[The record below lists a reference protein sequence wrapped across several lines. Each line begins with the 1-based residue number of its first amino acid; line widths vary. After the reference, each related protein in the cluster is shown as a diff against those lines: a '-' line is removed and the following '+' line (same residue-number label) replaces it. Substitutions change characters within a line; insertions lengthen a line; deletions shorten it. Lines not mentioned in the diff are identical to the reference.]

1 MDLKSFE
8 HQPVDGRSERDL
20 LLAGPL
26 TEQGDSAER
35 ALALPSTEQ
44 GEQRSRRG
52 LSRGQVL
59 EWVAYGV
66 VLAVAAVLRFWD
78 LGARPLHHDESLHA
92 YFSLQLSL
100 NILSYHYDPLLH
112 GPFQFHAMALVYK
125 LAQVVGVPD
134 NGVNTTT
141 VRLLAATLGTVVVG
155 LPYLLR
161 RAMGRVAAWL
171 AAVLLAV
178 SPSLVYYSRFARE
191 DIYMACFTLVLVVGL
206 VRYVQERKLRWLL
219 VGVLGLALSYATKE
233 ATFLTL
239 AVVGSY
245 GGGVLVWELGS
256 RWRVRERVGG
266 EPGWLPRTAAPL
278 LLLAYLLIGG
288 AVALL
293 FFHWLHN
300 LSIYITS
307 HQQTSDAFVAA
318 LKDRT
323 VQIIPWLGIALG
335 LLVLGILLREMFIGE
350 AAVEA
355 ARQEKPRG
363 LARWVEE
370 ERQPVLATLVKM
382 PWTHWFFAILLFWAI
397 FLVLFTVLFTN
408 IKGGIGDGIWAGIY
422 YWLEQQQVARGGQP
436 WYYYL
441 LLIPLYEQVGVVFGI
456 VGIVRCLLRPTRWRL
471 WLVYWCVGNLVLY
484 SWAAEKM
491 PWLTI
496 HITLPLMLL
505 AGLGLEPAV

>member
-1 MDLKSFE
+1 
-8 HQPVDGRSERDL
+8 
-20 LLAGPL
+20 
-26 TEQGDSAER
+26 
-35 ALALPSTEQ
+35 
-44 GEQRSRRG
+44 
-52 LSRGQVL
+52 
-59 EWVAYGV
+59 
-66 VLAVAAVLRFWD
+66 
-78 LGARPLHHDESLHA
+78 
-92 YFSLQLSL
+92 
-100 NILSYHYDPLLH
+100 
-112 GPFQFHAMALVYK
+112 
-125 LAQVVGVPD
+125 
-134 NGVNTTT
+134 
-141 VRLLAATLGTVVVG
+141 
-155 LPYLLR
+155 LLR

-256 RWRVRERVGG
+256 RWKVRERVRG

-278 LLLAYLLIGG
+278 LLLAYALSG
-288 AVALL
+288 ALL
-293 FFHWLHN
+293 ARWLLGWLHN
-300 LSIYITS
+300 LSFYIAA
-307 HQQTSDAFVAA
+307 HQRAADDFVAV
-318 LKDRT
+318 LKDDT
-323 VQIIPWLGIALG
+323 ALMVPWLGVALG
-335 LLVLGILLREMFIGE
+335 LVVLGILLREMFIGE
-350 AAVEA
+350 TATKA
-355 ARQEKPRG
+355 AREGWRLR

-397 FLVLFTVLFTN
+397 FLILFTVLFTN
-408 IKGGIGDGIWAGIY
+408 VRAGIGDGIWGGLY
-422 YWLEQQQVARGGQP
+422 YWIEQIAVARGGQP